1 MSVIETHMQDGAGWI
16 VLNRPEAM
24 NAVNDALRAGIPAA
38 VDAFESDAAVRV
50 IVLAGNGPRGF
61 CVGADI
67 RETRAPETAAEAH
80 ARLAAMRW
88 ITGPATAKKP
98 VIAAIHGFCLGGG
111 LELALAADIRLCTAD
126 AQFALPETALGL
138 IPGGGGTQR
147 LARLIGPG
155 PALDMILTGDRIG
168 ADEARRLGLV
178 TRIVPEAGDLRAEA
192 QALAAR
198 LAARPPAAMRH
209 AKAAVLGGAGLP
221 LEAGLALERG
231 LFAALLDSAER
242 IEAARAFA
250 EKRAPIFTGR

>member
-1 MSVIETHMQDGAGWI
+1 MRVIETRVEDGAGWI

-24 NAVNDALRAGIPAA
+24 NAVNDALRAAIPAA
-38 VDAFESDAAVRV
+38 VDAHEADPAVRV
-50 IVLAGNGPRGF
+50 IVIAGNGPRGF

-67 RETRAPETAAEAH
+67 RESRPPETVAEAH

-88 ITGPATAKKP
+88 IAAPAAAAKP

-111 LELALAADIRLCTAD
+111 LELALAADIRLCSHD

-155 PALDMILTGDRIG
+155 PALDMILTGERIG

-178 TRIVPEAGDLRAEA
+178 TRVVPEGGDLRAAA

-198 LAARPPAAMRH
+198 LAARPPLAMRH
-209 AKAAVLGGAGLP
+209 AKAAVLGGLGQS
-221 LEAGLALERG
+221 LEAGLALERA
-231 LFAALLDSAER
+231 LFAVLLSTEDRA
-242 IEAARAFA
+242 EAARAFA
-250 EKRAPIFTGR
+250 EKRAPKFTGR

>member
-1 MSVIETHMQDGAGWI
+1 MSVIETHVQDGAGWI

-24 NAVNDALRAGIPAA
+24 NAVNDDLRTGIPAA
-38 VDAFESDAAVRV
+38 VDAFEVDPAVRV
-50 IVLAGNGPRGF
+50 IVLAGNGPRAF

-67 RETRAPETAAEAH
+67 REKRAPETVAEAH
-80 ARLAAMRW
+80 HRLAAMRW
-88 ITGPATAKKP
+88 ISAPATAAKP

-111 LELALAADIRLCTAD
+111 LELALAADVRICTQD

-178 TRIVPEAGDLRAEA
+178 TRIVPEGGDLRAEA

-198 LAARPPAAMRH
+198 IAARPPMATRH
-209 AKAAVLGGAGLP
+209 AKAAVLGGLDQTLA
-221 LEAGLALERG
+221 AGLALERG
-231 LFAALLDSAER
+231 LFAVLLSTEDR
-242 IEAARAFA
+242 LEAARAFA
-250 EKRAPIFTGR
+250 EKRAPNFTGR